1 MATVKNT
8 YVLGIETSCDDTGL
22 AIISNGEVVAFQKS
36 SQGVHQNTNGVVPQI
51 AAQEHLKEIDFL
63 FEACL
68 NDAKITM
75 QKISAIG
82 VTSGPGLI
90 GSLAV
95 GASWALGLSQNL
107 NLPIYGINHLE
118 GHVFTLFFSE
128 NKPTKFP
135 ILVLLAS
142 GGHTMLLDWD
152 YPREFNQIFN
162 TRDDSAGEAL
172 DKVATMLNLGFPGGP
187 EIERHA
193 KQAKGDHSYNFTV
206 PMRNK
211 TGFSFSGLKTEAR
224 KKINLD
230 DKLNLADFCASFQKV
245 AFDHLLDQSEKQL
258 ALKQYHGL
266 AIVGGVS
273 ANQNLRNRF
282 QSLARE
288 HSLSFLAP
296 PLRLSTDNGVMPAV
310 VAEKMFNNEIQE
322 SPLKGIFS
330 RFNFKQ

>member
-1 MATVKNT
+1 VATVKNT
-8 YVLGIETSCDDTGL
+8 YILGIETSCDDTGL
-22 AIISNGEVVAFQKS
+22 AIVSNGEIIAFEKS
-36 SQGVHQNTNGVVPQI
+36 SQGIHQNTNGVVPQI
-51 AAQEHLKEIDFL
+51 AAQEHLREINSL
-63 FEACL
+63 FQSCL
-68 NDAKITM
+68 DGAGIEIEE
-75 QKISAIG
+75 ISAIG

-118 GHVFTLFFSE
+118 GHVFTLFFSDE
-128 NKPTKFP
+128 KPKKFP

-142 GGHTMLLDWD
+142 GGHTMLLDWS
-152 YPREFNQIFN
+152 YPEAFKRIFN

-193 KQAKGDHSYNFTV
+193 EQARDELSYRFTV

-224 KKINLD
+224 KKIREHD
-230 DKLNLADFCASFQKV
+230 ELNLADFCASFQKA

-258 ALKQYHGL
+258 SLKQYHGI

-273 ANQNLRNRF
+273 ANQKLRKQF
-282 QSLARE
+282 QSLAQD
-288 HSLSFLAP
+288 HSLCFFAP
-296 PLRLSTDNGVMPAV
+296 PLKLSTDNGAMPAI
-310 VAEKMFNNEIQE
+310 VAEKMLNGEIE
-322 SPLKGIFS
+322 TSFLTGVYS
-330 RFNFKQ
+330 RFKSKK